1 MLVILSRDWWI
12 YVLRGILAI
21 IFGLLALAWPG
32 LTIGVLVILFGV
44 YAIFEGVLALSAA
57 FRNRRRGPW
66 WMLLLEGIAGVAVG
80 ICAFIW
86 PGLTAVILLVFIGI
100 WALLTGILEIAAA
113 VQLRRQIKGEWM
125 LGITGVLSI
134 LIGLV
139 FLISPGAGAVA
150 FVWLIGIYAILF
162 GILLVALGLKTRK
175 AREKGGEQVISVSA

>member
-1 MLVILSRDWWI
+1 MLIILSRDWWI
-12 YVLRGILAI
+12 YVLRGILAVV
-21 IFGLLALAWPG
+21 FGLLALAWPG
-32 LTIGVLVILFGV
+32 ITIGVLVILFGV

-66 WMLLLEGIAGVAVG
+66 WMLLLEGIVGLGVG

-86 PGLTAVILLVFIGI
+86 PGLTAVVLLVFIGI

-125 LGITGVLSI
+125 LGFTGVLSI

-139 FLISPGAGAVA
+139 FLISPGAGALA

-162 GILLVALGLKTRK
+162 GILLTALGFKTRK
-175 AREKGGEQVISVSA
+175 TNVNNGDRVISVSG